1 MEKKLFV
8 PITKSDFNDVSTS
21 TRSAPKTEC
30 TNHPHDPQRLLRLPQ
45 VLELIP
51 VSKSCWWQW
60 VRDGKAP
67 DPSWRSLHLLA
78 LWRHYRSDKGGG
90 IMSESTWPLIIPTTL
105 LICATRR
112 QP

>member
-1 MEKKLFV
+1 MEKKLLV
-8 PITKSDFNDVSTS
+8 PITKSNFYDVSTS
-21 TRSAPKTEC
+21 TRSAPKIEC

-67 DPSWRSLHLLA
+67 QPIHLGDRCTCWRYGDIIA
-78 LWRHYRSDKGGG
+78 LTKGV
-90 IMSESTWPLIIPTTL
+90 E
-105 LICATRR
+105 
-112 QP
+112 